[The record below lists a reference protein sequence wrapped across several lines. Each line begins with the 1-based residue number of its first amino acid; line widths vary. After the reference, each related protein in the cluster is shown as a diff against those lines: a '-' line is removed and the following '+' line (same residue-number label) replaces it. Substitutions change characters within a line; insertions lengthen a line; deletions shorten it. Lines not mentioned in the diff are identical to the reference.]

1 MHLNGCV
8 ALISTGGSSA
18 LSGLPP
24 FWNSSGN
31 LTSEL
36 KVIHVAGTNGKG
48 SVCKYIS
55 SILQKAGYTVGVYLS
70 PHVERFS
77 ERIVVNDQEISE
89 EDLAMLVAQVRPLVE
104 EMKQNNNT
112 PTFFEI
118 VTALAFL
125 HFKNRNVDYAVRRG
139 RAWWEV

>member
-1 MHLNGCV
+1 MCSILKV
-8 ALISTGGSSA
+8 TKTISYKDAFEWLCSFDKYGWIFGIERITS
-18 LSGLPP
+18 LMEQLRNPQ
-24 FWNSSGN
+24 
-31 LTSEL
+31 SEL

-77 ERIVVNDQEISE
+77 ERIVVNDQEIPE
-89 EDLAMLVAQVRPLVE
+89 DDLAMLVAQVRPLVE

-112 PTFFEI
+112 PT
-118 VTALAFL
+118 VYPAF
-125 HFKNRNVDYAVRRG
+125 
-139 RAWWEV
+139 